1 MKCISKEVAISSIN
15 LSVYSY
21 HSVFNNQNYESVE
34 QQKIM
39 LKDSKN
45 DSLKL
50 NVSMKTH
57 F

>member
-1 MKCISKEVAISSIN
+1 MKYISQEVAISSIN

-21 HSVFNNQNYESVE
+21 HSVFSNQNYESVE

>member
-21 HSVFNNQNYESVE
+21 HSVFNNQNYESVK
-34 QQKIM
+34 QQKIL

-45 DSLKL
+45 YSLKL

>member
-15 LSVYSY
+15 LSVYGY

-34 QQKIM
+34 QQKII

>member
-1 MKCISKEVAISSIN
+1 MKCISQEVAISSIN

-34 QQKIM
+34 QQKII